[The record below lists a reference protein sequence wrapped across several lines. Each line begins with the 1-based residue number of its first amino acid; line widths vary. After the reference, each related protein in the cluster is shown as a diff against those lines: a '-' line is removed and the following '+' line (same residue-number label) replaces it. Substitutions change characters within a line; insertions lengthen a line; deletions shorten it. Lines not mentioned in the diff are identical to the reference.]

1 MLSRLSDLAKGV
13 NTVLQDLSG
22 EDDGNATN
30 ASQGAE
36 TSHQSELEISG
47 EASSEDVVERLAH
60 TEQLVIQL
68 KEIIREKDTQ
78 LQSKNVALKER

>member
-30 ASQGAE
+30 ASQGAV
-36 TSHQSELEISG
+36 
-47 EASSEDVVERLAH
+47 SSINPRFSNIGGGSCSSF
-60 TEQLVIQL
+60 VIQVL
-68 KEIIREKDTQ
+68 GLGGDFYAVVCHKVILRCTIGI
-78 LQSKNVALKER
+78 